1 MIDFSE
7 LTSFDFYFDN
17 SVKTFGDL
25 DTVVTVYFLVSALV
39 TSTVYFLV
47 DIRKKKYFYRYF
59 IEYTG
64 WLLAFL
70 VIVNLFGLFLQLAMF
85 EGVVEFGLSMRIWT
99 IVTVLGQLT
108 LLGYLGFYKIP
119 ATKKEFKE
127 LKKSNAS

>member
-1 MIDFSE
+1 M
-7 LTSFDFYFDN
+7 
-17 SVKTFGDL
+17 
-25 DTVVTVYFLVSALV
+25 
-39 TSTVYFLV
+39 V

-59 IEYTG
+59 IEHTG

-99 IVTVLGQLT
+99 IVTILSQLT

-119 ATKKEFKE
+119 VTKKEFKE